1 MSEGVEEQGDS
12 ETAAS
17 QSIRHDLETE
27 QQQQQYI
34 SLYTRERER
43 ERGHE
48 REYRSNKLK
57 RFLRDCGKKL
67 FFGFIFP

>member
-43 ERGHE
+43 ERE
-48 REYRSNKLK
+48 DMKENTDLINSN
-57 RFLRDCGKKL
+57 GS
-67 FFGFIFP
+67 

>member
-1 MSEGVEEQGDS
+1 MSEDVEEQGDS

-43 ERGHE
+43 EREGE
-48 REYRSNKLK
+48 RERMDMSITDLINSN
-57 RFLRDCGKKL
+57 GS
-67 FFGFIFP
+67 

>member
-43 ERGHE
+43 ERE
-48 REYRSNKLK
+48 DMKENTY
-57 RFLRDCGKKL
+57 KKCSL
-67 FFGFIFP
+67 

>member
-1 MSEGVEEQGDS
+1 MSEDVEEQGDS

-43 ERGHE
+43 ERE
-48 REYRSNKLK
+48 RERMDMSITDLINSN
-57 RFLRDCGKKL
+57 GS
-67 FFGFIFP
+67 